1 MRFLWLIALTAACS
15 GGNRQLDIS
24 APPAKASRGTFSGP
38 LCTGGECTCRNLTSP
53 GDGGAGVPD
62 DNHKRFEVRLKSPN
76 QLWARVGDNDM
87 YKSAERPE
95 ACFYVDLPSG
105 DTQVELRASEAN
117 GVSGAWTI
125 RELGSVTKS
134 WYETFMF
141 DCGYPGVCSFEE
153 LDGKKAELNEPKRD
167 RCGSVKVKGITWDT
181 GRSPDQLHPSELLV
195 RATLD
200 VYKFVPT
207 RPHGDDC
214 SKKQAE
220 EHTEDNP
227 TH

>member
-1 MRFLWLIALTAACS
+1 MRFLWLIALVAACS
-15 GGNRQLDIS
+15 GGNRQLDIGS
-24 APPAKASRGTFSGP
+24 PPAKASRGTFSGP
-38 LCTGGECTCRNLTSP
+38 LCTGAECQCRNLTSP
-53 GDGGAGVPD
+53 ADGGAGVPTD
-62 DNHKRFEVRLKSPN
+62 TQKRFEIRMKSPN
-76 QLWARVGDNDM
+76 QLWAKIADNYM

-95 ACFYVDLPSG
+95 ACFYIDLPSG
-105 DTQVELRASEAN
+105 DTPLELRASEAN
-117 GVSGAWTI
+117 GVSASWTI

-134 WYETFMF
+134 WYESFNF
-141 DCGYPGVCSFEE
+141 DCGNPGVCSFEE
-153 LDGKKAELNEPKRD
+153 LDTKKAEFTDPKRD
-167 RCGSVKVKGITWDT
+167 RCGSVKVKGIVWDT

-195 RATLD
+195 KATLD

-207 RPHGDDC
+207 RPHGEDC

>member
-15 GGNRQLDIS
+15 GGNRQVDIS
-24 APPAKASRGTFSGP
+24 APPAKTTRGTFSGP
-38 LCTGGECTCRNLTSP
+38 LCNGESCTCRNLTSP
-53 GDGGAGVPD
+53 GDGGAGMPD
-62 DNHKRFEVRLKSPN
+62 DGHKRFEVRLKSPN
-76 QLWARVGDNDM
+76 QLWAKVGDNAM
-87 YKSAERPE
+87 YKSNERPE
-95 ACFYVDLPSG
+95 ACWYVDLPSG
-105 DTQVELRASEAN
+105 DTQVELRASEPN
-117 GVSGAWTI
+117 GVAASWTI
-125 RELGSVTKS
+125 RELGTVTKS
-134 WYETFMF
+134 WYETFLF
-141 DCGYPGVCSFEE
+141 DCGNPGVCSFEE
-153 LDGKKAELNEPKRD
+153 LDSKKEELKNPKRD

-195 RATLD
+195 KATLD

-207 RPHGDDC
+207 RPHGEDC